1 MQYARILALID
12 AEVERLQ
19 KLASFWPPPSPLSK
33 RRERENHRL
42 LFFLPL
48 LKLQRFRILPP
59 CSKDPQ
65 SRRLSCA
72 KNEQG
77 EPRSRKGLL

>member
-19 KLASFWPPPSPLSK
+19 KARQLLASSFSPLK
-33 RRERENHRL
+33 RRESENHRF
-42 LFFLPL
+42 LFCLRP

-59 CSKDPQ
+59 SSKDPQ
-65 SRRLSCA
+65 SRQL
-72 KNEQG
+72 
-77 EPRSRKGLL
+77 